1 VTQPTIGFS
10 ALGPLD
16 ARRLFDTIALR
27 LGPTLAVGL
36 LAFGHTGEPL
46 FGALSVVFAWLVS
59 STLVRSQLPIHL
71 LPLDRILVP
80 ALAPAIGL
88 GGAMLVESLHGQS
101 LRFGELGVVLAG
113 SWLVLLLGVWLVT
126 AFDRRNE
133 VRLAVLG
140 PRELAM
146 SLARELEA
154 SGVRGYRV
162 CGWLSTGG
170 TKRYGS
176 QLPVLGINGGAATYL
191 GELDEVRGAVKENGV
206 DLLVNGPD
214 PARDASD
221 DVFFETVAA
230 ACLDL
235 RVRMINGGL
244 LYEELFGHVPLG
256 TIDSAWFAYMLH
268 PAYKTHPP
276 FSKRA
281 LDVCLGTVMALVAA
295 PVVAAAALAIKL
307 SDRGPAFY
315 RQRRVG
321 EGGREFTMLK
331 LRTMQI
337 DAEADGPRL
346 AEEDDERVTGI
357 GRLLR
362 RAHVDELPQLLNV
375 LRGEMALVGPRPE
388 RGELVT
394 RLEAQLRYFD
404 RRHLIKPGITGWAQ
418 VSCGYAGT
426 EAGVAWKLCHDLFY
440 LKHRSLLTDLLILTE
455 TVRTVFADVQYGLE
469 MPDDRFIVGGA
480 AT

>member
-1 VTQPTIGFS
+1 MTPPSIGFPV
-10 ALGPLD
+10 LGPLD
-16 ARRLFDTIALR
+16 ARRLFDTVALR
-27 LGPTLAVGL
+27 VGPTLAVGL
-36 LAFGHTGEPL
+36 LAFEHTGEPL
-46 FGALSVVFAWLVS
+46 LGALAMVFAWLVS
-59 STLVRSQLPIHL
+59 STLVRSELPIHL

-88 GGAMLVESLHGQS
+88 AGAELVESLQGRS
-101 LRFGELGVVLAG
+101 LSLGELGVILAG
-113 SWLVLLLGVWLVT
+113 SWLVLLLGVCLVSV
-126 AFDRRNE
+126 FDRRNE

-140 PRELAM
+140 PRELAI
-146 SLARELEA
+146 SLAREIEA
-154 SGVRGYRV
+154 SGIRGYRV

-170 TKRYGS
+170 AKSYGS
-176 QLPVLGINGGAATYL
+176 MLPVSGIDGGAATYL
-191 GELDEVRGAVKENGV
+191 GELEEVRSAVMDHGV
-206 DLLVNGPD
+206 NLLVNGPD
-214 PARDASD
+214 PEREASD
-221 DVFFETVAA
+221 HVFFETVAE

-244 LYEELFGHVPLG
+244 LYEKVFGHVPLG

-268 PAYKTHPP
+268 PAYKPHPP

-281 LDVCLGTVMALVAA
+281 LDVCLGSVMAVVAA
-295 PVVAAAALAIKL
+295 PVIALAALAIKL
-307 SDRGPAFY
+307 SDRGPVFY

-331 LRTMQI
+331 LRTMNVG
-337 DAEADGPRL
+337 AEADGAQL

-357 GRLLR
+357 GQLLR
-362 RAHVDELPQLLNV
+362 RAHIDELPQLLNV

-388 RGELVT
+388 RGERVT
-394 RLEAQLRYFD
+394 RLESQLRYFD

-418 VSCGYAGT
+418 VSCGYAGS
-426 EAGVAWKLCHDLFY
+426 EAGVSWKLCHDLFY

-455 TVRTVFADVQYGLE
+455 TVRTIFADVQYGLE

-480 AT
+480 TP